1 LGTNKNPKTK
11 VFVVH
16 GEEEASLSFASL
28 VSRELGFASYVPQWG
43 EIVDLETMQSE
54 FASYGAV
61 VAADKFAAVDKQLE
75 SLTNTLNILIARYN
89 KAKEENR
96 LTSLRRLQEDIND
109 VKEMISVIIDE
120 L

>member
-1 LGTNKNPKTK
+1 
-11 VFVVH
+11 
-16 GEEEASLSFASL
+16 
-28 VSRELGFASYVPQWG
+28 
-43 EIVDLETMQSE
+43 
-54 FASYGAV
+54 
-61 VAADKFAAVDKQLE
+61 
-75 SLTNTLNILIARYN
+75 LNILIARYN